1 MRKNARNC
9 AYLTLLR
16 HGTQHVYVYGI
27 RNDAD
32 RKREAKMKTEKLT
45 GTIESAYG
53 KKLDKPVNYEGTFE
67 AYENVGEV
75 RSANDMPSDDEVVS
89 FRNTQKRNNT
99 RQRLMQEALDKAGIV
114 KPTLENSEELRY
126 KNIYD
131 ALIAAG
137 KSVTEAESIA
147 KAALS

>member
-1 MRKNARNC
+1 
-9 AYLTLLR
+9 
-16 HGTQHVYVYGI
+16 
-27 RNDAD
+27 
-32 RKREAKMKTEKLT
+32 MKTETLT

-53 KKLDKPVNYEGTFE
+53 KKLDAPVKYSGTFE

-75 RSANDMPSDDEVVS
+75 RSASDMPSDDEVVS

-114 KPTLENSEELRY
+114 KPTFENSEELRY

-137 KSVTEAESIA
+137 KSVTEAETIA
-147 KAALS
+147 RAALS

>member
-1 MRKNARNC
+1 
-9 AYLTLLR
+9 
-16 HGTQHVYVYGI
+16 
-27 RNDAD
+27 
-32 RKREAKMKTEKLT
+32 MKTESLK

-53 KKLDKPVNYEGTFE
+53 SKLPSPVNYEGTFE
-67 AYENVGEV
+67 AYETASEV
-75 RSANDMPSDDEVVS
+75 RAANDMPSDDEVVS
-89 FRNTQKRNNT
+89 FRNTQRRNNQ
-99 RQRLMQEALDKAGIV
+99 RQKLMQEALDKAGIV

-137 KSVTEAESIA
+137 KSETEAETIA